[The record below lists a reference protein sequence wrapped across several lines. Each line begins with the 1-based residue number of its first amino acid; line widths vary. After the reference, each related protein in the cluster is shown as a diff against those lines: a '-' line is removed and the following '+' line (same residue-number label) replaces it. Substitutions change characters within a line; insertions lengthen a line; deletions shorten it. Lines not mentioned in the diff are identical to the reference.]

1 MARPCRKARQVN
13 TTTRRYPRTLAQAF
27 PRDYAQPIEH
37 HRAHRVGTWAHAL
50 VVVVGCVFIGILI
63 AEAL

>member
-1 MARPCRKARQVN
+1 MN
-13 TTTRRYPRTLAQAF
+13 TTTKRYPRSLAQAF
-27 PRDYAQPIEH
+27 PRDFAHSIEH

-50 VVVVGCVFIGILI
+50 VVLAGCVFIGILI

>member
-1 MARPCRKARQVN
+1 MSYPTSRKFPRSMAE
-13 TTTRRYPRTLAQAF
+13 AF
-27 PRDYAQPIEH
+27 PKDYAAAIEH

-50 VVVVGCVFIGILI
+50 VVLAGCVFIGILI

>member
-1 MARPCRKARQVN
+1 MN

-27 PRDYAQPIEH
+27 PRDFAHSIEH

-50 VVVVGCVFIGILI
+50 VVLAGCVFIGILI